1 MKLEIKTTTTT
12 EVDIELPYYSKF
24 GETYYKVIS
33 KKLIIAVSA
42 YNSYLEIGKR
52 ELSGTHAFSNE
63 AEKITEEEFWAAYN
77 EVKDKL
83 YNLTIGKELINDNS

>member
-1 MKLEIKTTTTT
+1 MKLKIQTTTET

-24 GETYYKVIS
+24 GSVFYKVIS
-33 KKLIIAVSA
+33 EELVISVSA
-42 YNSYLEIGKR
+42 YDNYLEIGR
-52 ELSGTHAFSNE
+52 RTCSGSHPFSNE
-63 AEKITEEEFWAAYN
+63 SEKITEEEFWLKYN